1 MSCMGCAEARDE
13 LASVLGDEKLGE
25 HTPLLVWANKMDIEG
40 SITESE
46 LSDQLA
52 LWKRPDCKR
61 RPWCVQGSVMH
72 DRGLGMEHGMKWL
85 YLTLAQKPSK
95 KWTSAEHATVENRKV
110 EKVTPTEPNAKPV
123 HAAAPE
129 AKPVKKEP
137 IVKAEPSVGSQC
149 DLDAFKDI
157 RDMDGFYD
165 AAAMWAAEM
174 IEARLTYQAQR
185 ENLANLCRDFNVLPI
200 DADTTERAMAKDLA
214 RKFLGPWGNEE
225 VPNNAPD
232 GH

>member
-1 MSCMGCAEARDE
+1 M
-13 LASVLGDEKLGE
+13 
-25 HTPLLVWANKMDIEG
+25 
-40 SITESE
+40 
-46 LSDQLA
+46 
-52 LWKRPDCKR
+52 
-61 RPWCVQGSVMH
+61 
-72 DRGLGMEHGMKWL
+72 
-85 YLTLAQKPSK
+85 
-95 KWTSAEHATVENRKV
+95 
-110 EKVTPTEPNAKPV
+110 
-123 HAAAPE
+123 
-129 AKPVKKEP
+129 
-137 IVKAEPSVGSQC
+137 
-149 DLDAFKDI
+149 DAFKDI